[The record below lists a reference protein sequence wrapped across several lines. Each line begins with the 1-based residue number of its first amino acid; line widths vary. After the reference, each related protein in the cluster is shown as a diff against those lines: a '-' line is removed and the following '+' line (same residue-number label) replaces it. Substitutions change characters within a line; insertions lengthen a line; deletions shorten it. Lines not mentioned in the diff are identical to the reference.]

1 MAWQLTGSGEK
12 SSAETTQLVHDVLL
26 ADDFKLEDLS
36 GFNAETAIRN
46 MDRSEANLAS
56 DSKSVEQDDWKTDVN
71 VDIPVPS
78 HKKCSEGSERKF
90 TVRGLAYCPLVSV
103 IQTAFMDAVSK
114 WFHFTPFTRIWKS
127 PVTGKK
133 Q

>member
-90 TVRGLAYCPLVSV
+90 TVGGLAYRPLVSV
-103 IQTAFMDAVSK
+103 IRAAFMEATLK
-114 WFHFTPFTRIWKS
+114 WFHLTPFKRMWKS
-127 PVTGKK
+127 PTMGKV